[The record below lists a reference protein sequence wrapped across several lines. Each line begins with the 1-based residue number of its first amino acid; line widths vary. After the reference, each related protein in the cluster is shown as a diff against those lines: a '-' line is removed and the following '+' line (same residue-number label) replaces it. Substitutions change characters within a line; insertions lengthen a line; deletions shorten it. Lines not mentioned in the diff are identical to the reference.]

1 MQMNAGL
8 FCCCSGL
15 GHCGT
20 GQLVGTALGGCAA
33 PPAHWQGTDGHS
45 WPSSCCRGTKSF
57 YYLFPPLAG
66 SACLAQSSAMQPA
79 GLGSACQGSTRSAAP
94 VGTGQGIGFKV
105 KEGAFGL
112 DVKGKEVRPQH
123 CCPEPWVPH
132 PGGARGHRWA
142 VGSLSWGQAPM
153 AGELEPNGSWRC
165 CPTEA
170 IL

>member
-1 MQMNAGL
+1 MEMNAGL

-15 GHCGT
+15 GRCGT

-57 YYLFPPLAG
+57 YYLFLPLAG

-123 CCPEPWVPH
+123 CCPEKCGCLIR
-132 PGGARGHRWA
+132 GGAQGCGW
-142 VGSLSWGQAPM
+142 GPGELSWGAHSPLQ
-153 AGELEPNGSWRC
+153 GWG
-165 CPTEA
+165 
-170 IL
+170 